1 VTAPIVVGIDPGP
14 ATTGL
19 VVRHRYRLLAFA
31 IVTRDP
37 SMSLASYARLVLDRA
52 GGHFG
57 SVAGRAARVCHHS
70 EHDGLLWAVE
80 DYHTPTPHL
89 GEVAPQQIAETCWLV
104 GYFTAALQEETP
116 QGPRPDAERVELVAP
131 AAHGRQP
138 YGAYPGELI
147 TAGER
152 RQPNWRLRT
161 AGRST
166 LVSHCRSA
174 WDIAGAAAHQTNMAH
189 RTRRTA

>member
-14 ATTGL
+14 STTGL
-19 VVRHRYRLLAFA
+19 VARWRDTLLSFA

-37 SMSLASYARLVLDRA
+37 SKTLASYARLVLDRA
-52 GGHFG
+52 GGHPG
-57 SVAGRAARVCHHS
+57 SVAGRAERVCHHG
-70 EHDGLLWAVE
+70 ETDGVLWAVE
-80 DYHTPTPHL
+80 DYQTPTPHL
-89 GEVAPQQIAETCWLV
+89 GEVAPQQMVETCWLV
-104 GYFTAALQEETP
+104 GYLTAALREETP
-116 QGPRPDAERVELVAP
+116 QGPRPDAARVVLVAP

-138 YGAYPGELI
+138 YGTYPDELV
-147 TAGER
+147 TDGER

-166 LVSHCRSA
+166 LVSHARSA